1 MKIYI
6 IGQVGS
12 GKTTLAKK
20 LAQKYNI
27 KYYELDK
34 VIWDDENGNI
44 KRSKDEQLKLFNEII
59 NQDSWIIED
68 VGREMFKDSYEKCDK
83 IYYLKHSK
91 ITLYQRIIKRW
102 IKQLLKIEKSNYKP
116 TIISLI
122 EMISWLA
129 QGLKK
134 EEEKINTLKKYESFT
149 LLTKKDINSIN

>member
-20 LAQKYNI
+20 LSQKYNI

-34 VIWDDENGNI
+34 VVWNDENGNT
-44 KRSKDEQLKLFNEII
+44 KRSKEEQLKLFNEII

-68 VGREMFKDSYEKCDK
+68 VGREIFKDSYEKCDK

-91 ITLYQRIIKRW
+91 TTLYQRIIKRW

-116 TIISLI
+116 TIKTLI
-122 EMISWLA
+122 EMINWLD

-134 EEEKINTLKKYESFT
+134 EEEKINALKKYESFK
-149 LLTKKDINSIN
+149 LLTKTDIKKLT